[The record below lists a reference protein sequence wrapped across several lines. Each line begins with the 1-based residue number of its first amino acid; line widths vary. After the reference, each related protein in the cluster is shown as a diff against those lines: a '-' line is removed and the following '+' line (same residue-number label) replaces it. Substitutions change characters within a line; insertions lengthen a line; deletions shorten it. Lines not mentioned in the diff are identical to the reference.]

1 MLAFLEENTLLCA
14 PVSELGA
21 DEKCKFTEPGRAVPS
36 EIHAIAKSITQHCKD
51 AEAAI
56 VLIRSVPDIAD
67 IAEGK
72 ADIRI
77 IWREFGDN
85 IADDLLRLGGRH
97 RAFFDL
103 FVVDLLGND
112 VLIFKSDVAAERRQ
126 QREIEPGRAR
136 AQDRKSV
143 V

>member
-1 MLAFLEENTLLCA
+1 M
-14 PVSELGA
+14 
-21 DEKCKFTEPGRAVPS
+21 
-36 EIHAIAKSITQHCKD
+36 
-51 AEAAI
+51 
-56 VLIRSVPDIAD
+56 AD

-103 FVVDLLGND
+103 FVDELLGND
-112 VLIFKSDVAAERRQ
+112 DMIFKSDVAAERRQ
-126 QREIEPGRAR
+126 QRVVEPGRAR
-136 AQDRKSV
+136 AHRPGEVAQEIGRASCRASV
-143 V
+143 VSEGCTRWLPCN